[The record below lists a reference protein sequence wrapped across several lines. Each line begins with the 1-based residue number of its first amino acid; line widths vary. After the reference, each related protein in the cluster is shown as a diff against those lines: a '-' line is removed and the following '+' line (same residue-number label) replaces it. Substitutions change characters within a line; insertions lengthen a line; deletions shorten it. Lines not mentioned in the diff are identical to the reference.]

1 MGLSDEME
9 QRESPWGGRGPGTER
24 DHPPGEWTHRD
35 GRIRR
40 KAVNLVPR
48 WGVQCRRQTTVRGG
62 GSGWPADD
70 LKVREQRSTQGGE
83 GAVRTPTQ
91 LAD

>member
-35 GRIRR
+35 GRGAHKEEGCEPGATLGSAVQETDDSKRR
-40 KAVNLVPR
+40 R
-48 WGVQCRRQTTVRGG
+48 VRVA
-62 GSGWPADD
+62 S
-70 LKVREQRSTQGGE
+70 
-83 GAVRTPTQ
+83 
-91 LAD
+91 